1 MRVRPLTE
9 SSSSHIRFRGRS
21 FPVLAIEPDAPID
34 GWIEKLDAC
43 LERTPA
49 FFARKAI
56 VVDVSKL
63 GLERDEVVGLMGR
76 LSERQVRVM
85 GLTGVEPSWACDEL
99 PPILLS
105 GRAYAAD
112 EEPSAAAPQPTLTP
126 QEQTTFAEIGAALR
140 AEKPALAESVESER
154 RHVAPLVV
162 EKPVRSGQ
170 SIFHPGGDVIV
181 VGSVASGADVVAG
194 GSIHVYGAVRGR
206 VMAGSY
212 GETRARIFCRKLE
225 AELVAVGGFYMT
237 ADEIRADLRG
247 RAVHAFLQDETIKI
261 VRLD

>member
-1 MRVRPLTE
+1 LTE

-49 FFARKAI
+49 FFARTAI

-63 GLERDEVVGLMGR
+63 GL
-76 LSERQVRVM
+76 
-85 GLTGVEPSWACDEL
+85 EPSWACDEL

-105 GRAYAAD
+105 GRAYAAED
-112 EEPSAAAPQPTLTP
+112 EPSATAPQPTP
-126 QEQTTFAEIGAALR
+126 QEQAAFAEIGAVLR

-212 GETRARIFCRKLE
+212 GETRARIFCRKME